1 MQSLLAIARLTFKA
15 ALRFRL
21 IPLLGAF
28 LIAGVMVL
36 PAVIIHDGSARGLT
50 QIVLTYTLGLITA
63 VLGLATLWLACGT
76 LSRDIEECQI
86 QVVAVK
92 PVARWK
98 IWAGKWLGI
107 MLMNA
112 LLLGIATAIVYG
124 QLLWRAKSLNERQQI
139 VLQNEVFIARGSLR
153 PPVPDLEPEIQ
164 RRYQERLKNDRV
176 AAMDRA
182 EVVRLIR
189 DQVRSE
195 QAAVPPG
202 WSRRWRV
209 DMSWQKDQVKD
220 QFMFLR
226 IKFFTPLPEDT
237 KTYRGTWVIGPPD
250 SALRMPYEASQAA
263 NTFHEIPLDPNL
275 LDDEGQLFIE
285 YFNESESVLYFPL
298 EEGLEILYREGG
310 FGLNYLRGVGII
322 FCWLALLAAVG
333 LFAATFLA
341 FPVAAFLS
349 LALLVVSFST
359 GTMAQVIEQGT
370 IRGVDHETGL
380 VGESNWFDAVT
391 VLTFRGMYWTVN
403 QVRGF
408 SPIESLSLGRSI
420 TWGQLAQAC
429 GQIVLLMGG
438 LFAVFGVWI
447 FERRE
452 LAGEQGK
459 S

>member
-15 ALRFRL
+15 AFRFRL
-21 IPLLGAF
+21 IPLLGVF
-28 LIAGVMVL
+28 LVGGVIVL
-36 PAVIIHDGSARGLT
+36 PAVIIHDGTARGLT

-63 VLGLATLWLACGT
+63 ILGLATLWLACGT

-112 LLLGIATAIVYG
+112 LLLGITTAIVYG
-124 QLLWRAKSLNERQQI
+124 QLLWRAKSLHPRQQI
-139 VLQNEVFIARGSLR
+139 VLENEVFIARGSLR
-153 PPVPDLEPEIQ
+153 PPVPEYEPEVQ
-164 RRYQERLKNDRV
+164 RRFQERIKNDRV

-182 EVVRLIR
+182 EVIRLIR

-202 WSRRWRV
+202 WLRRWVV
-209 DMSWQKDQVKD
+209 DMERQKDQVKD
-220 QFMFLR
+220 QYLFLR
-226 IKFFTPLPEDT
+226 IKFITPLPEDT
-237 KTYRGTWVIGPPD
+237 KTYRGTWQIGPPN
-250 SALRMPYEASQAA
+250 SAQRMPYEGSQAA
-263 NTFHEIPLDPNL
+263 NTFHEIPLEPNL
-275 LDDEGQLFIE
+275 LDAQGKLFIE
-285 YFNESESVLYFPL
+285 YVNESESVLYFPL
-298 EEGLEILYREGG
+298 EEGIEILYREGG
-310 FGLNYLRGVGII
+310 FGLNFLRGVTII

-333 LFAATFLA
+333 LFAASFLA
-341 FPVAAFLS
+341 FPVAAFFS
-349 LALLVVSFST
+349 LALLLVSFST

-380 VGESNWFDAVT
+380 VGKANWFDDVT
-391 VLTFRGMYWTVN
+391 VLTFKTMYWTVQ
-403 QVRGF
+403 QVRSF

-420 TWGQLAQAC
+420 TWAQTAQAI
-429 GQIVLLMGG
+429 GQIVVLMGG
-438 LFAVFGVWI
+438 LFALFGVWI

-459 S
+459 A

>member
-15 ALRFRL
+15 AFRFRL

-28 LIAGVMVL
+28 LVGGVIVL
-36 PAVIIHDGSARGLT
+36 PAIIIHDGTARGLT

-63 VLGLATLWLACGT
+63 ILGLATLWLACGT

-112 LLLGIATAIVYG
+112 LLLGVTSAIVYG
-124 QLLWRAKSLNERQQI
+124 QLLWRAKSLHPRQQI
-139 VLQNEVFIARGSLR
+139 VLDNEVFIARGSLR
-153 PPVPDLEPEIQ
+153 PAVPDFEPEVQ
-164 RRYQERLKNDRV
+164 RRFQERMKNDRV

-182 EVVRLIR
+182 EVIRLIR

-195 QAAVPPG
+195 LASIPPG
-202 WSRRWRV
+202 WQRRWDV
-209 DMSWQKDQVKD
+209 DMAHLKDQVKD

-226 IKFFTPLPEDT
+226 VKFFTPLPEDT
-237 KTYRGTWVIGPPD
+237 KTYRGTWLIGSPT
-250 SALRMPYEASQAA
+250 SANRMPYEASQAA
-263 NTFHEIPLDPNL
+263 NTFHEIPLEPNL
-275 LDDEGQLFIE
+275 LDDQGKLVIE
-285 YFNESESVLYFPL
+285 YVNENDSVLYFPL
-298 EEGLEILYREGG
+298 EEGVEILYREGG
-310 FGLNYLRGVGII
+310 FGLNFLRGVAII

-333 LFAATFLA
+333 LFAASFLA
-341 FPVAAFLS
+341 FPVAAFFS
-349 LALLVVSFST
+349 LALLLISFST
-359 GTMAQVIEQGT
+359 GTMAQVIEEGT
-370 IRGVDHETGL
+370 IRGVDHETGV
-380 VGESNWFDAVT
+380 VGDPNWFDALT
-391 VLTFRGMYWTVN
+391 VLSFKTMYWTVQ
-403 QVRGF
+403 QVRNF

-420 TWGQLAQAC
+420 TWSQTARAVA
-429 GQIVLLMGG
+429 QIVILMGG
-438 LFAVFGVWI
+438 LFALSGIWI

-459 S
+459 A